1 MPLNQQ
7 AEKEVT
13 EQARVSDAE
22 HEGKIEPLQY
32 EEYSA
37 WLINNLLSNVLSMA
51 VFLFMDSAQMWPL
64 QRGLLWPPV
73 I

>member
-22 HEGKIEPLQY
+22 HEGKIELLQY

-37 WLINNLLSNVLSMA
+37 
-51 VFLFMDSAQMWPL
+51 
-64 QRGLLWPPV
+64 
-73 I
+73 

>member
-32 EEYSA
+32 EEYSV
-37 WLINNLLSNVLSMA
+37 WLINNLL
-51 VFLFMDSAQMWPL
+51 
-64 QRGLLWPPV
+64 
-73 I
+73 